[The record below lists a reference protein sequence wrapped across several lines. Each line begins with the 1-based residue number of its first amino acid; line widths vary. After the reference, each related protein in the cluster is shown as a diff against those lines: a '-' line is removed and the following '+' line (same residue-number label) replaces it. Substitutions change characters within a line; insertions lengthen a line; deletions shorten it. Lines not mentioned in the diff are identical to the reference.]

1 MRPWI
6 LAISTVLMLESGL
19 AQAETV
25 HGALLAEGAH
35 KVGEARYVAQK
46 DWDKTVGFYRR
57 LYSPGA
63 DYVWRNLPSTPQ
75 VKAIHIENRKPGR
88 SWDGI
93 NVYETR
99 GKVYIFVIA
108 SGGTGPKKR

>member
-1 MRPWI
+1 MRPLIAGTWTA
-6 LAISTVLMLESGL
+6 LLLLSSSAS
-19 AQAETV
+19 AETV

-46 DWDKTVGFYRR
+46 DWDRTVSFYRR
-57 LYSPGA
+57 LYSAGA

-75 VKAIHIENRKPGR
+75 VKALHIENRKPGR

-99 GKVYIFVIA
+99 GKVYIYVIA
-108 SGGTGPKKR
+108 ASRPAAKKR